1 MRAGEIFSNLL
12 QFHMG
17 ARQSASHSPEEQFA
31 KEKQELEEHFAR
43 KEQKLLRRV
52 RLQRER
58 KLRME
63 LEKRTI
69 LDKT

>member
-17 ARQSASHSPEEQFA
+17 ARQSASHSPEEKFA
-31 KEKQELEEHFAR
+31 MEKQEHFAR

-52 RLQRER
+52 RLHRER

-69 LDKT
+69 LNKT